1 MTTPPT
7 PPGWYPD
14 PEQAGQLR
22 YWNGSTWTEHWSPLQ
37 QPAAPPAPEPP
48 SAPEP
53 PPPSAPEAPS
63 APGSHRATESE
74 PANVSEP
81 EPAPPSEP
89 SQAAGEPEPAPPSE
103 QPTTAVPLREWSFEP
118 PPLEPET
125 TPSWATE
132 PTAAPTPQ
140 PPSEQ
145 TPEPPSAPPPPLTD
159 APTTKVQLRDWSD
172 PTPESPPYAD
182 ATTPT
187 PPGPQPVEPPAGTE
201 PREPVD
207 NRKLIMGFGGAVA
220 ALLLLLVLAAVYAFV
235 IHKPDTTEISAPANE
250 TSTTTTEDA
259 TTSEEASPTEA
270 APLPP
275 PPAGS
280 ATDGPLTFTV
290 VGVETGTTITSTENS
305 FLSKDAQGEYIV
317 VRLAVQNTSP
327 DPGQFLGTLQKL
339 NAGGQQ
345 FVIDDEA
352 TFYVGGG
359 FVDIPP
365 GGEAQVGLAYDVPPG
380 TVPESVELHADPM
393 SPGVVLPLA

>member
-7 PPGWYPD
+7 PAGWYPD
-14 PEQAGQLR
+14 PEQAGHLR
-22 YWNGSTWTEHWSPLQ
+22 YWDGSAWTEHRSPIQ
-37 QPAAPPAPEPP
+37 APAPEPP

-53 PPPSAPEAPS
+53 PPASGAHRAPESEA
-63 APGSHRATESE
+63 ATSTE
-74 PANVSEP
+74 PEATPNEP
-81 EPAPPSEP
+81 EPL
-89 SQAAGEPEPAPPSE
+89 PPSE
-103 QPTTAVPLREWSFEP
+103 QPTTKVPLREWSFEP

-132 PTAAPTPQ
+132 PTSAPTPE
-140 PPSEQ
+140 P
-145 TPEPPSAPPPPLTD
+145 TPEPTAEPSSPPPPPLTD

-187 PPGPQPVEPPAGTE
+187 PPEPQPVEPPAGTE
-201 PREPVD
+201 PRVPVD

-220 ALLLLLVLAAVYAFV
+220 ALLLVLVLAAVYAFV
-235 IHKPDTTEISAPANE
+235 IHKPGTTEISAPGSE
-250 TSTTTTEDA
+250 TSTTTTEEA
-259 TTSEEASPTEA
+259 TTTSEESTPTA

-290 VGVETGTTITSTENS
+290 VGVETGTTITSTEND

-317 VRLAVQNTSP
+317 VRLTVQNTSP
-327 DPGQFLGTLQKL
+327 DPGQFLGTFQKL

-345 FVIDDEA
+345 FTIDDEA

-359 FVDIPP
+359 FVDIPS
-365 GGEAQVGLAYDVPPG
+365 GSEAQVGLAYDVPPG
-380 TVPESVELHADPM
+380 TVPESVELHADPT